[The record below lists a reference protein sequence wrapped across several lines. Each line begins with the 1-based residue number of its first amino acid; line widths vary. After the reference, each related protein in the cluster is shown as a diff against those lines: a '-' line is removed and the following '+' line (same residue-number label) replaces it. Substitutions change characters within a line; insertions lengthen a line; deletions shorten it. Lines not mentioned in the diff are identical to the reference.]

1 MSSQRPSAASPV
13 RAGAGPTLMAL
24 AVLIG
29 LMAMH
34 GLAPG
39 TATPYAPSGTEHA
52 MASAAATGAQP
63 DVEHAHPGQ
72 GGHAE
77 HADAECAAGGVA
89 SAPPLSPPPLA
100 VLPPGTASPPL
111 TRSFVDEPG
120 GGRAPPSLSE
130 LQLLRI

>member
-1 MSSQRPSAASPV
+1 MVLMSSQRPSAASPV

-89 SAPPLSPPPLA
+89 SAPPLSPRH
-100 VLPPGTASPPL
+100 SPSCRPAPRAR
-111 TRSFVDEPG
+111 RS
-120 GGRAPPSLSE
+120 RAPSWTSPAGDGP
-130 LQLLRI
+130 RHP